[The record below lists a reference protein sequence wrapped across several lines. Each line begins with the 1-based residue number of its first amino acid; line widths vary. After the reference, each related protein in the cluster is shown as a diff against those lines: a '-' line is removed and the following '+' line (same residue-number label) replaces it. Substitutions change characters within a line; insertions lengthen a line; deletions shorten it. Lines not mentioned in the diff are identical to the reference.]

1 VTRIAP
7 ASTRTS
13 RAGPVLA
20 RSAGLALALVVLLW
34 AALSP
39 GSARADGDPGSD
51 VLVYQSLFVTSS
63 AGVSVSKQV
72 QLNGL
77 LAQAKRAGV
86 PIRVAIIAHPSD
98 LGAVGELW
106 GKPRA
111 YARFLGYELSL
122 AYKQRL
128 LVVMPG
134 GFGVS
139 WPKHSTQAAYRA
151 LAGTRLTA
159 GGDGLAAAAES
170 AVMAVARSAGVTLHP
185 ASAATAPPRGPAPAP
200 ATATSAPAQ
209 TSAGGSGADVP
220 LIAGIAVLALL
231 AAGGLALR
239 ARSGRPVFPSGAL
252 RLILRPASLFT
263 VGGVAVLAGIAA
275 ISQLSGSS
283 SVDALGTNPYLDPGT
298 VLSGKPAPAFTL
310 SDESGRPIS
319 LSAYRGKVVFLDFN
333 DSECTTI
340 CPLTTTAMRD
350 AQRMLG
356 PAGSRVQ
363 LLGVDANPKATSIA
377 DVLSYSQLHGML
389 GRWHFLT
396 GSLPQLRR
404 VWSDYH
410 VQADI
415 ERGLIE
421 HTPALYVIDPQGR
434 LRRVY
439 VTQQS
444 YSAVGQFGQLLAQE
458 ASRLLPG
465 HPKVDTD
472 ASYAQVP
479 TISPAQTTT
488 VPKAGGGRLTL
499 GAGRPRLY
507 LFFATWDQEV
517 MSLGGQLQAL
527 DRYAAGARR
536 AKLPALTA
544 VDEGSVEPSP
554 GALSSLL
561 GSLAHPLSYPVG
573 IDTSGKVADGYE
585 VEGQP
590 WFVLTSPAG
599 KILWYW
605 NVDTQGW
612 LSTDKL
618 AAQLRAAL
626 SKAPPTPTGAAAV
639 NQALAGSPAP
649 LARLHQQGSRL
660 LGSDAALNARIRSLR
675 GYPIVVNAWAS
686 WCVPCRT
693 EFNLFRTAAI
703 QYGRGVAFLGAD
715 NEDDPGDAQAFLR
728 QHVVSYPS
736 YQTTST
742 QLQSLLPGGLQG
754 TPTTIFIGRDGKV
767 DYVHDGQYSSQGS
780 LNGDIASYAR

>member
-7 ASTRTS
+7 ASPTTS

-20 RSAGLALALVVLLW
+20 RSAGLALALVVLVW
-34 AALSP
+34 AAVSP
-39 GSARADGDPGSD
+39 AAARADGDPGSD

-77 LAQAKRAGV
+77 LARAKQAGV

-128 LVVMPG
+128 LVVMPS

-139 WPKHSTQAAYRA
+139 WPKHSTEAAYRA
-151 LAGTRLTA
+151 LAGTRVTT
-159 GGDGLAAAAES
+159 GGDGLTGAAES
-170 AVMAVARSAGVTLHP
+170 AVIAVARSAGVTLHL
-185 ASAATAPPRGPAPAP
+185 ASTAAAPGASPSPGP
-200 ATATSAPAQ
+200 ATSAPAH
-209 TSAGGSGADVP
+209 TPGGGSGADVP
-220 LIAGIAVLALL
+220 LVAGVVVLALL

-239 ARSGRPVFPSGAL
+239 ARSGRPIFPRGAL
-252 RLILRPASLFT
+252 RLMLRPASLFT

-298 VLSGKPAPAFTL
+298 VLSGKPAAAFTL

-356 PAGSRVQ
+356 PAGSQVQ

-404 VWSDYH
+404 VWSNYH

-465 HPKVDTD
+465 HPKVDAD
-472 ASYAQVP
+472 ASYEQVP
-479 TISPAQTTT
+479 TISPAQTTR
-488 VPKAGGGRLTL
+488 VPKASGGTLSL

-507 LFFATWDQEV
+507 LFFATWDREV
-517 MSLGGQLQAL
+517 TSLGGQLQAL
-527 DRYAAGARR
+527 DRYAALARR
-536 AKLPALTA
+536 DKLPALTA

-554 GALSSLL
+554 SALSSLL
-561 GSLAHPLSYPVG
+561 GSLGRPLSYPVG
-573 IDTSGKVADGYE
+573 IDTTGRVADGYE

-590 WFVLTSPAG
+590 WLVLTSAAG

-612 LSTDKL
+612 LSTAKL
-618 AAQLRAAL
+618 AAQVGAAL
-626 SKAPPTPTGAAAV
+626 SKAPAAPTGTAAV
-639 NQALAGSPAP
+639 SQALAGSPAA
-649 LARLHQQGSRL
+649 LGQLHQQASRL
-660 LGSDAALNARIRSLR
+660 LGSDAALTARIRALH

-686 WCVPCRT
+686 WCVACKS
-693 EFNLFRTAAI
+693 EFNLFRSASV

-715 NEDDPGDAQAFLR
+715 NDDAAGDAQAFLR
-728 QHVVSYPS
+728 QHQLSYPS
-736 YQTTST
+736 YQTTSS
-742 QLQSLLPGGLQG
+742 QLQSLLPGGLEG
-754 TPTTIFIGRDGKV
+754 LPTTIFIGRDGKV

>member
-1 VTRIAP
+1 VIRIAP
-7 ASTRTS
+7 ASTTTSHART
-13 RAGPVLA
+13 VLA
-20 RSAGLALALVVLLW
+20 RSAGLALALLVLVW
-34 AALSP
+34 AAVNP
-39 GSARADGDPGSD
+39 GAARADGDPGSD

-63 AGVSVSKQV
+63 AGVAVPQ
-72 QLNGL
+72 QLQLSGL
-77 LAQAKRAGV
+77 LAQAKQAGV

-128 LVVMPG
+128 LVVMPS
-134 GFGVS
+134 GFGLA
-139 WPKHSTQAAYRA
+139 WPKHSTQATYRA
-151 LAGTRLTA
+151 LAGMRITA
-159 GGDGLAAAAES
+159 GGDGLAGAAES
-170 AVMAVARSAGVTLHP
+170 AVVAVARSAGVTLHP
-185 ASAATAPPRGPAPAP
+185 KSATAASA
-200 ATATSAPAQ
+200 TSPSAAAAKSGSPQ
-209 TSAGGSGADVP
+209 TSGGSSSDVP
-220 LIAGIAVLALL
+220 LIAGIAVLAVL

-239 ARSGRPVFPSGAL
+239 VRSGRPVVPRGAL

-298 VLSGKPAPAFTL
+298 VLSGRPAPDFTL

-319 LSAYRGKVVFLDFN
+319 LSAYRGKVVLLDFN

-350 AQRMLG
+350 AQQMLG
-356 PAGSRVQ
+356 PAASRVQ

-377 DVLSYSQLHGML
+377 DVVSYSQLHGML

-396 GSLPQLRR
+396 GSLGQLRR

-465 HPKVDTD
+465 HPKVDAN

-479 TISPAQTTT
+479 TISPAQTTA
-488 VPKAGGGRLTL
+488 VPRAGGGTVSL

-527 DRYAAGARR
+527 DRYAAGAHR

-554 GALSSLL
+554 GALGSLL
-561 GSLAHPLSYPVG
+561 GSLRRPLSYPVG
-573 IDTSGKVADGYE
+573 VDTTGRVADGYE

-590 WFVLTSPAG
+590 WFVLTSAAG

-612 LSTDKL
+612 LSTAKL
-618 AAQLRAAL
+618 AAQVRAAV
-626 SKAPPTPTGAAAV
+626 SKAPAAPTGTGAV

-649 LARLHQQGSRL
+649 LARLHQQASRL
-660 LGSDAALNARIRSLR
+660 LGSDAALNARIRSLH

-686 WCVPCRT
+686 WCVPCRK

-703 QYGRGVAFLGAD
+703 QYGRAVAFLGAD
-715 NEDDPGDAQAFLR
+715 NDDNPGDAQAFLR

-736 YQTTST
+736 YQTTSP
-742 QLQSLLPGGLQG
+742 QLQSLLTGGLQG

-780 LNGDIASYAR
+780 LNGDIQSYAR